1 MKTMSNFE
9 TIGIRESLADMVNDG
24 VFDDVKPAYI
34 KGTNTIDTNAPST
47 ILYNFLS
54 EYKQGGKS
62 FGKI

>member
-34 KGTNTIDTNAPST
+34 KGTNTIDNKQQPST

-54 EYKQGGKS
+54 EYKQRR
-62 FGKI
+62 